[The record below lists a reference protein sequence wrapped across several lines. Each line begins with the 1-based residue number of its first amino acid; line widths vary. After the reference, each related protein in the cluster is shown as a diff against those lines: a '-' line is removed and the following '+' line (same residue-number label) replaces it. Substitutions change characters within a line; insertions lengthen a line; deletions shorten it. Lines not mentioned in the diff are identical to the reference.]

1 MTCFGR
7 ATARARHLLA
17 LLSLLVPAVWA
28 TPVEAQS
35 LTSGAM
41 RGQVVSTDSS
51 PVISAQITV
60 TNQSAGTGYSFFADR
75 RGRFNLGLVIPGT
88 YSVLAEQAGYQP
100 VRRHGII
107 VRPGDV
113 TQVTIVL
120 ERRPPPVTTIVEIPE
135 AGSSTLGTGLWIGE
149 DFAADGLQK
158 QDLNQAVS
166 DLSRDVSQVED
177 PRDGRAGF
185 ALAAGGLPQLYSR
198 FFVDAIEETFL
209 RHGGLLDE
217 PATTPL
223 FPRNG
228 LLSALVLDDG
238 FDSEWDGAP
247 GSLLSA
253 ESRVGSRGLT
263 LRPYITYSNATLG
276 GKSEDNP
283 ADSSAMSLQG
293 GAVLTGSL
301 VRDTAQFALGFN
313 YETLETPGANPWERD
328 STSFG
333 GIVTS
338 LRDTLPI
345 VAADSFG
352 TAVDGFVAPVIRT
365 FRGGNGFGR
374 IDWRLSGSTSIFARV
389 NFARWKEQRPQLGV
403 DLPSGAATQLDGR
416 DLSGA
421 IGVTLSGASF
431 ANEFRMGIR
440 LAKRDWTSGLTP
452 ATYLVAEGAGIGYSP
467 LLPALFDQRAIDVN
481 DAFQFSSAS
490 HRVKFG
496 LGISFGKWEQD
507 YAYGRNGIYRFGD
520 LDGLGTAQGDFFQ
533 VVAPGSVN
541 VSTRDL
547 ELFLQDLWAVAP
559 SLQIQAGI
567 RLDKQNLPNNQIK
580 VNQAWLS
587 TSGITYDIRPQGGT
601 QVSPRLGFV
610 WDVQNRSAW
619 VVRGGGGLYAG
630 RTNPALFS
638 EAVLFDGAA
647 VVRRG
652 QGTFTGWPAVP
663 DSVVAPVIGPRLTLF
678 DDEYRNSRT
687 SKWDLSISHGFG
699 GRFSLEVAGTY
710 HHTDFIPRRQDL
722 NLVGGSSGQTQEG
735 RRIYGTLVK
744 QGGMLSPLPGSNH
757 RFGNFD
763 MVSGIVSNGFSDYY
777 GVTATVERRSQ
788 AGIALRASYTFS
800 KTEDNYL
807 LGPSGD
813 PADQLSP
820 FPEDPVGDEWVAG
833 RSDLDVPHRLVASA
847 GYTFPG
853 RTGLELSLRYRFRSG
868 LPFTPGFRP
877 GVDINGDGSGG
888 NDPAF
893 IDNSIAGTDQ
903 LLSDHDCLASQVGEF
918 AGRNSC
924 REKAAHSLDVRLA
937 LRLPVQVMGG
947 ALLLTVDAFNV
958 VSTETGF
965 VDRAVYLVDPAQPL
979 TTGSNGAVVV
989 PLIANPQFG
998 TLLSR
1003 RGQPRLVRFGLKVD
1017 Y

>member
-17 LLSLLVPAVWA
+17 LLSLLLPAAWA
-28 TPVEAQS
+28 VPVEAQS

-41 RGQVVSTDSS
+41 RGQVVSNDGS

-60 TNQSAGTGYSFFADR
+60 TNQSAGTGYSFFTDR
-75 RGRFNLGLVIPGT
+75 RGRFSLSLVIPGT
-88 YSVLAEQAGYQP
+88 YAVLAEQAGYQP
-100 VRRHGII
+100 VRQHGIV

-113 TQVTIVL
+113 TQVNFVL

-135 AGSSTLGTGLWIGE
+135 TGASTLATGRWIGE
-149 DFAADGLQK
+149 DVDGAALQN
-158 QDLNQAVS
+158 QDLHQPVT
-166 DLSRDVSQVED
+166 DLSRDASQVED
-177 PRDGRAGF
+177 PRDGRSGF

-209 RHGGLLDE
+209 RHGGLLSE
-217 PATTPL
+217 PASTPL

-228 LLSALVLDDG
+228 LLSALVLDNA

-247 GSLLSA
+247 GALLSA
-253 ESRVGSRGLT
+253 ESRVGSRGLM
-263 LRPYITYSNATLG
+263 LRPYLTYSNATLG

-283 ADSSAMSLQG
+283 ADSSAMSLQA

-301 VRDTAQFALGFN
+301 VKDTAQFVLGFN
-313 YETLETPGANPWERD
+313 YETLETPSANPWERD
-328 STSFG
+328 STAFG
-333 GIVTS
+333 GTTTS

-352 TAVDGFVAPVIRT
+352 TAVDGFVTPVIRT

-374 IDWRLSGSTSIFARV
+374 IDWRLSGSTSVFARM
-389 NFARWKEQRPQLGV
+389 NFAKWKEQRPQLGV

-421 IGVTLSGASF
+421 IGVTLSGNSF

-440 LAKRDWTSGLTP
+440 LAKRDWTSGLAP
-452 ATYLVAEGAGIGYSP
+452 ATYLVAEGAAIGYSP
-467 LLPALFDQRAIDVN
+467 LLPALFDQRSIDVN
-481 DAFQFSSAS
+481 DVIQLSSGN
-490 HRVKFG
+490 HRIKFG
-496 LGISFGKWEQD
+496 LGLSFGKWEQD

-520 LDGLGTAQGDFFQ
+520 LDALGNAQGDFFQ
-533 VVAPGSVN
+533 IVAPGSVDI
-541 VSTRDL
+541 STKDI
-547 ELFLQDLWAVAP
+547 ELFLQDVWALAP
-559 SLQIQAGI
+559 SFQLQGGI
-567 RLDKQNLPNNQIK
+567 RLDRQSLPNNEIK
-580 VNQAWLS
+580 LNQAWLS
-587 TSGITYDIRPQGGT
+587 TSGITYDIKPQGGT
-601 QVSPRLGFV
+601 QFSPRIGFV
-610 WDVQNRSAW
+610 WQNRASW

-638 EAVLFDGAA
+638 EAVLFDGSA
-647 VVRRG
+647 VARRA
-652 QGTFTGWPAVP
+652 QGTFSSWPAVP

-687 SKWDLSISHGFG
+687 SKWDLSISHALG
-699 GRFSLEVAGTY
+699 GRISLEVAGTY

-722 NLVGGSSGQTQEG
+722 NLIGAASGQTQEG
-735 RRIYGTLVK
+735 RPIYGTLVK

-757 RFGNFD
+757 RFGTFEL
-763 MVSGIVSNGFSDYY
+763 VSGIVANGFSDYY

-788 AGIALRASYTFS
+788 AGIGLRASYTFS

-813 PADQLSP
+813 PTDQLSP
-820 FPEDPVGDEWVAG
+820 FPEDAISDEWVDG
-833 RSDLDVPHRLVASA
+833 RSDLDIPHRLVVSA
-847 GYTFPG
+847 DYTFPG
-853 RTGLELSLRYRFRSG
+853 RTALDVSLRYRFRSG

-893 IDNSIAGTDQ
+893 IDNSVAGTDQ

-918 AGRNSC
+918 AARNSC

-947 ALLLTVDAFNV
+947 ALQLTVDAFNV

-965 VDRAVYLVDPAQPL
+965 VDRAVYLVDPTQPL